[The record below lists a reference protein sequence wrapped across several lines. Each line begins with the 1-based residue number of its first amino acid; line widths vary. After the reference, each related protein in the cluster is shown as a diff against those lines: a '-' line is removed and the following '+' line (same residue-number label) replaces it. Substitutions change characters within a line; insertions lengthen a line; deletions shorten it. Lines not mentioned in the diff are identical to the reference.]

1 MSALGFLPPLSY
13 LLFFGAVL
21 LMAYTAM
28 SGAKSVG
35 GPQKNLAEDFDI
47 PEEAKFVLTFR
58 PFYRLFAPLIEKLPM
73 PGYKSRMNRYTVTAG
88 IEGQVDGNDM
98 IGFQITIMLLF
109 TVLAY
114 FYFDGFFGV
123 LVSAAIGLIYPYLWL
138 YEKKKQRQEKIRLSM
153 PDIIDMLSLSVEAG
167 LSFNAAVQ
175 KVCDVYRHDKDPF
188 VVELYLMDQNIRLG
202 RSRDE
207 ALKIMADRV
216 DLMELDSF
224 TSILIQANK
233 MGSSIAETLKAQAE
247 RMRAERFLNA
257 EKLGAQASQKLL
269 IPMMIF
275 IFPVIFIV
283 IFGPYVVKLI
293 VE

>member
-1 MSALGFLPPLSY
+1 MAPLGY
-13 LLFFGAVL
+13 LLFFGSVL
-21 LMAYTAM
+21 LLVYILASDTKSMN
-28 SGAKSVG
+28 GAH
-35 GPQKNLAEDFDI
+35 QTLADDFEI
-47 PEEAKFVLTFR
+47 PEEAQFVLKFR
-58 PFYRLFAPLIEKLPM
+58 PFYRIFAPIVEKLPL
-73 PGYKSRMNRYTVTAG
+73 PAYKGRMKRYAVTAG
-88 IEGQVDGNDM
+88 IEGQVSGEDM
-98 IGFQITIMLLF
+98 IGFQITMMLLF
-109 TVLAY
+109 TAMGAIY
-114 FYFDGFFGV
+114 FNSFFGI
-123 LVSAAIGLIYPYLWL
+123 LISTIIGLIYPYLWL
-138 YEKKKQRQEKIRLSM
+138 AEKKKQRQEKIRLSM

-188 VVELYLMDQNIRLG
+188 VVELYLMDQNIKLG

-233 MGSSIAETLKAQAE
+233 MGSSIADTLKAQAE

-257 EKLGAQASQKLL
+257 EKIGAQASQKLL

-283 IFGPYVVKLI
+283 IFGAYIIQLVVK
-293 VE
+293 

>member
-1 MSALGFLPPLSY
+1 MSPLSLIAPFGY
-13 LLFFGAVL
+13 LLFFCAILFMVYSLAAGARQ
-21 LMAYTAM
+21 MA
-28 SGAKSVG
+28 
-35 GPQKNLAEDFDI
+35 GPQTAGADDFEI
-47 PEEAKFVLTFR
+47 PEAALFILMFR
-58 PFYRLFAPLIEKLPM
+58 PFYRIFTPLIEKLPI
-73 PGYKSRMNRYTVTAG
+73 PGYKARMKRYATIAG
-88 IEGQVDGNDM
+88 IESQADGNDI

-109 TVLAY
+109 MVMAY
-114 FYFDGFFGV
+114 IYFHGLFAV
-123 LVSAAIGLIYPYLWL
+123 LVAGAAGLGYPYLWL
-138 YEKKKQRQEKIRLSM
+138 YEKKKQRQEAIRLSM

-188 VVELYLMDQNIRLG
+188 VVELYLMDQNISLG

-207 ALKIMADRV
+207 ALKIMAERV
-216 DLMELDSF
+216 ELAELDSF

-257 EKLGAQASQKLL
+257 ERIGAQASQKLL

-275 IFPVIFIV
+275 IFPIIFIV
-283 IFGPYVVKLI
+283 IFGPYVVKM
-293 VE
+293 VMG

>member
-1 MSALGFLPPLSY
+1 MLFL
-13 LLFFGAVL
+13 
-21 LMAYTAM
+21 AYTAT
-28 SGAKSVG
+28 SGPKAVG
-35 GPQKNLAEDFDI
+35 TPPKLAADDFDI
-47 PEEAKFVLTFR
+47 PEEAKFVLMFR
-58 PFYRLFAPLIEKLPM
+58 PFYRIFTPFIEKLPL
-73 PGYKSRMNRYTVTAG
+73 PAYKARMNRYAVTAG
-88 IEGQVDGNDM
+88 IEGQVDGNAM

-109 TVLAY
+109 TLLAY
-114 FYFDGFFGV
+114 FYFDGLFGV
-123 LVSAAIGLIYPYLWL
+123 FAAAVAGLVYPYLWL

-188 VVELYLMDQNIRLG
+188 VVELYLMDQNIKLG

-224 TSILIQANK
+224 TSILVQANK
-233 MGSSIAETLKAQAE
+233 MGSSIADTLKAQAE
-247 RMRAERFLNA
+247 RMRAERFLKA
-257 EKLGAQASQKLL
+257 EKIGAQASQKLL